1 MMKTTFNLTAKS
13 VVGFLFFFQKKGG
26 NHAVAFPI
34 LFFYLCN
41 CQGNGSCT
49 TLADIL
55 DESVLFHPSSEIRTI
70 SRIRDKQRSSSPCM
84 AICPSWAFPLL
95 DVILSPRPPRR
106 LLLLLHRTLG
116 RPPGRGGKEASYRSI
131 TVGPSPP
138 AIRPEVIQTRK
149 KPGNRLAFRV
159 WMTGLEPATSW
170 SLTRCA
176 TNCATSRG
184 IGIAKVQFF

>member
-1 MMKTTFNLTAKS
+1 MVTKNRASKQYSLNVRRTSFPMMKTTFNLTAKS

-138 AIRPEVIQTRK
+138 AVTAGSHPDEK
-149 KPGNRLAFRV
+149 NRAR
-159 WMTGLEPATSW
+159 
-170 SLTRCA
+170 
-176 TNCATSRG
+176 RG
-184 IGIAKVQFF
+184 SVF

>member
-131 TVGPSPP
+131 TVRVSLHSLYNSKEKITSTIIIVAASTYGGNSMPKK
-138 AIRPEVIQTRK
+138 RDRMGTTMDRTR
-149 KPGNRLAFRV
+149 
-159 WMTGLEPATSW
+159 
-170 SLTRCA
+170 
-176 TNCATSRG
+176 
-184 IGIAKVQFF
+184 